1 MKQQKTS
8 GVSKLVASLL
18 GAALLGLATQ
28 NAMALTAAG
37 ALIDNTASLTFSVG
51 GVAQNSVNSSPT
63 GNSTQNAVT
72 TAVAGAGNGAVTQF
86 LVDYKVDL
94 AVTGG
99 TTVNVTPGQVAATNV
114 TGTLGAYT
122 TFTVAN
128 NSNAIQSFNLAAA
141 DAANGAIVSPAV
153 TDAFNTA
160 SNTIYVDTNG
170 NGVLDTGDTAIATIT
185 DLAAAGSIKV
195 FVASAIPVTALNG
208 QAAAVSLLAT
218 ATWPSAI
225 PAWAPVGV
233 VSGDPVVATA
243 AATAN
248 NTGVVTADI
257 VFADAAGVVD
267 ALRSGSHSAYDAYTV
282 ASATL
287 SVKKAV
293 AVLCDPMN
301 GGGAGT
307 NPMNIPG
314 AAVQYA
320 ITITNTGNGAATL
333 AQISDALAATL
344 GFSPNLISGVG
355 AGAACTSAAGVVL
368 SASGFG
374 ALTGTIPLA
383 TPVPAGFTDYVAPGL
398 AAHATTA
405 GPGAS
410 FTAPNVTIDFPQL
423 QVGAVNVLTG
433 ASLPGAVAGVGGNM
447 GSYVTVYFNTFV
459 Q

>member
-37 ALIDNTASLTFSVG
+37 AIVDNTASLTFSVG
-51 GVAQNSVNSSPT
+51 GVPQNSVNSSPT

-72 TAVAGAGNGAVTQF
+72 TAVAGVGNGAATQF

-122 TFTVAN
+122 TFTVQN
-128 NSNAIQSFNLAAA
+128 NSNAIQSFSLVAA

-185 DLAAAGSIKV
+185 DLAAAASIKV

-218 ATWPSAI
+218 ATWPSVI

-233 VSGDPVVATA
+233 VAGTPVVATA
-243 AATAN
+243 ALTAN
-248 NTGVVTADI
+248 NTGLVTADI

-301 GGGAGT
+301 GNT

-355 AGAACTSAAGVVL
+355 AGAACTSATGVVL

-374 ALTGTIPLA
+374 AITGTIPLA
-383 TPVPAGFTDYVAPGL
+383 TPVPVGFTDYVAPG
-398 AAHATTA
+398 AAPQATTA
-405 GPGAS
+405 GAT
-410 FTAPNVTIDFPQL
+410 FLTPNVTIDFPTL

-433 ASLPGAVAGVGGNM
+433 ASLPGAVPGTNM

>member
-37 ALIDNTASLTFSVG
+37 TTVSNIATLQYAVG
-51 GVAQNSVNSSPT
+51 GVAQNSISSSSAAG
-63 GNSTQNAVT
+63 GNSTQNGSP
-72 TAVAGAGNGAVTQF
+72 TAVGVSGAGGVLASSF

-94 AVTGG
+94 SVTGG

-122 TFTVAN
+122 TFTVQN
-128 NSNAIQSFNLAAA
+128 NSNAIQSFSLVAA

-153 TDAFNTA
+153 MDAFNTA

-170 NGVLDTGDTAIATIT
+170 NLVLDAADTAITTIT
-185 DLAAAGSIKV
+185 DLAAAASIKV

-218 ATWPSAI
+218 ATWPSVI
-225 PAWAPVGV
+225 PAWAPAGV
-233 VSGDPVVATA
+233 LSGNPVVATA
-243 AATAN
+243 ALTAN
-248 NTGVVTADI
+248 NTGLVTADI

-267 ALRSGSHSAYDAYTV
+267 VLRSGSHSAYDAYTV
-282 ASATL
+282 ASALL
-287 SVKKAV
+287 SVQKTV
-293 AVLCDPMN
+293 ALLCDPVN
-301 GGGAGT
+301 GAT

-320 ITITNTGNGAATL
+320 ITIVNTGAAPASL
-333 AQISDALAATL
+333 SQISDALAATTAWDAT
-344 GFSPNLISGVG
+344 LISGAG
-355 AGAACTSAAGVVL
+355 AGAACVPAAATTL
-368 SASGFG
+368 SATGFG
-374 ALTGTIPLA
+374 AVSGTGVT
-383 TPVPAGFTDYVAPGL
+383 TSHVAPGL
-398 AAHATTA
+398 ATQAVTA
-405 GPGAS
+405 GATVAGA
-410 FTAPNVTIDFPQL
+410 
-423 QVGAVNVLTG
+423 VGAQTVTVNFPTL
-433 ASLPGAVAGVGGNM
+433 ASPAVALVGGVLPANQF
-447 GSYVTVYFNTFV
+447 VTVYFNTFV

>member
-122 TFTVAN
+122 TFTVTN

-218 ATWPSAI
+218 ATWPSVI

-233 VSGDPVVATA
+233 VAGTPVVATA
-243 AATAN
+243 TGTAN
-248 NTGVVTADI
+248 NTGLVTADI

-301 GGGAGT
+301 GNT

-355 AGAACTSAAGVVL
+355 AGAACTSATGVVL

-374 ALTGTIPLA
+374 AVTGTIPLL
-383 TPVPAGFTDYVAPGL
+383 TPVPVGFTTYVAPGS
-398 AAHATTA
+398 APQATTA
-405 GPGAS
+405 GAS
-410 FTAPNVTIDFPQL
+410 FLAPNVTIDFPTL

-433 ASLPGAVAGVGGNM
+433 ASLPGAVAGTNM
-447 GSYVTVYFNTFV
+447 GSFVTVYFNTFV